1 MLKLCYK
8 LVAYAVEYAMTA
20 VCLRIASIWQ
30 SFLIF
35 KLKRFMKYKH
45 NIVYKITNNIN
56 GHYYIGK
63 HSTNNLDDDYMGSGI
78 LIMKAI

>member
-1 MLKLCYK
+1 
-8 LVAYAVEYAMTA
+8 MTA

-30 SFLIF
+30 SFLII
-35 KLKRFMKYKH
+35 KLKKFMKYKH
-45 NIVYKITNNIN
+45 NIVYKVTNKIN

-63 HSTNNLDDDYMGSGI
+63 HSTDKLDDEYMGSGV